1 MIRIRPY
8 LPTDSSGCLSIFDGN
23 CPKYFDFSERDAFAQ
38 WLSFQELPD
47 KNTYSFSA
55 LERYYV
61 VEDNENQMV
70 GCAGYYLTMDEK
82 EARFAWGM
90 IKRDQHLKGY
100 GAAIAEFRLQE
111 IKYKHPSA
119 EITLG
124 TSQHSYE
131 FYMGIGFEVLDIIPS
146 GFAPNL
152 DKYEMKLKA
161 N

>member
-61 VEDNENQMV
+61 VEDNDNQMV

-90 IKRDQHLKGY
+90 IRKELQHHGIGTYL
-100 GAAIAEFRLQE
+100 AMQRIEE
-111 IKYKHPSA
+111 IKRTYPLA
-119 EITLG
+119 EITLA
-124 TSQHSYE
+124 TSQHTHL
-131 FYMGIGFEVLDIIPS
+131 FYARMGFEVLDIIPS